1 MLREKR
7 NIELWR
13 MSKVLYQIWDWWR
26 LQGNPAR
33 HNDAPKLRKKKNKT
47 KQNKKKKKRT
57 NLILLMSC
65 RSRRCRLALF
75 LVFWASGEFEVKIR
89 LSYNSLDFKDFLFL
103 FFFLLFFLL
112 FMM

>member
-33 HNDAPKLRKKKNKT
+33 HNDAPKLRKKKT
-47 KQNKKKKKRT
+47 KQNKTKKKKKKKKKKK

-75 LVFWASGEFEVKIR
+75 LVF
-89 LSYNSLDFKDFLFL
+89 
-103 FFFLLFFLL
+103 
-112 FMM
+112 